1 MNNYRQAF
9 KSAIARVYSSNGAVV
24 GAGFLVSNRHL
35 LTCAHVVTTALGML
49 LATVEAPSGL
59 VDLDFPLILPEQK
72 VKAKVVFWG
81 SPQGDNDIAALELEH
96 QPPNGYGA
104 VRLVKSD
111 NFWNHPFQIFGF
123 PSQRDFGVWASGVLR
138 DKTAQGW
145 VQIEGIKTQGYQV
158 QPGFSGAPIWD
169 ENLEGVVGM
178 AVAAEKKREE
188 AKAAFMIPT
197 SMLAAAWQD
206 LTQWIVLNQAQY
218 VDSSDSLPSFR
229 QIKLKALQKHFTVL
243 VTKYEAAYNQ
253 LNFTLSQA
261 DIVTIREQIRVIE
274 NEITQVEQEIK
285 NMNI

>member
-1 MNNYRQAF
+1 MSNYRQAF
-9 KSAIARVYSSNGAVV
+9 KSAIARVYSSSGAVV

-35 LTCAHVVTTALGML
+35 LTCAHVVTAALGIS
-49 LATVEAPSGL
+49 LATAEAPSDL

-81 SPQGDNDIAALELEH
+81 SPQGNNDIAALELE
-96 QPPNGYGA
+96 QPSNGYGA
-104 VRLVKSD
+104 VKLVSND

-145 VQIEGIKTQGYQV
+145 VQMEDIKTQGYQV

-188 AKAAFMIPT
+188 VKAAFMIPT
-197 SMLAAAWQD
+197 SMLASAWQD
-206 LTQWIVLNQAQY
+206 LTESIVSHQVQS
-218 VDSSDSLPSFR
+218 VDSLDSLPSFR
-229 QIKLKALQKHFTVL
+229 QVKIKALKNNLKVL
-243 VTKYEAAYNQ
+243 IAKYEAAYNQ

-261 DIVTIREQIRVIE
+261 DAVSIREQIKILEGDIIQRE
-274 NEITQVEQEIK
+274 EEIK
-285 NMNI
+285 SMI